1 LLVSPVPSAAES
13 ITAAITA
20 AGGAISFE
28 QYMGLALYGTGGFY
42 QDGGKAGR
50 RGDFITSP
58 EVGPLFAAVVARYLD
73 NSWHELGCPESF
85 DVVEVGAGPG
95 TLARGIFDAQPQC
108 LSAMKYVAV
117 EISKS
122 QRAMHPD
129 FVESAEEF
137 PDRIIQGVVLAN
149 ELLDNLPF
157 KLFVFDG
164 TWKEAFV
171 GLGDGGKFVEVLRSV
186 ENIPEVLPKNA
197 RTPEQPAAQCIELIA
212 KMYAVEGNA
221 RELRMDAQQRLA
233 HRQAHS
239 VPVTKA
245 IEALVLA
252 HLHTVVPGSALGKAL
267 HYFSSQWPKLIRY
280 VQDGRY
286 PIDNNP
292 CENSIRPFV
301 VGRKGWLFSDT
312 VDGANASANLYSLVQ
327 TCKAN
332 GIDPYRYLAALFTAL
347 PNAQSADDYEALM
360 PWRIALPAQ

>member
-1 LLVSPVPSAAES
+1 VPSAAES

-28 QYMGLALYGTGGFY
+28 QYMGIALYGEGGFY

-73 NSWHELGCPESF
+73 NCWHELGSPESF

-117 EISKS
+117 EISES

-137 PDRIIQGVVLAN
+137 PDRMIHGVVLAN

-171 GLGDGGKFVEVLRSV
+171 GLGDGGRFVEVLRNV
-186 ENIPEVLPKNA
+186 NNIPEVLPASAPLGSRAPIQEVAA
-197 RTPEQPAAQCIELIA
+197 RWML
-212 KMYAVEGNA
+212 
-221 RELRMDAQQRLA
+221 
-233 HRQAHS
+233 S
-239 VPVTKA
+239 VSQK
-245 IEALVLA
+245 L
-252 HLHTVVPGSALGKAL
+252 SRGKAL
-267 HYFSSQWPKLIRY
+267 VF
-280 VQDGRY
+280 
-286 PIDNNP
+286 
-292 CENSIRPFV
+292 
-301 VGRKGWLFSDT
+301 
-312 VDGANASANLYSLVQ
+312 
-327 TCKAN
+327 
-332 GIDPYRYLAALFTAL
+332 
-347 PNAQSADDYEALM
+347 DYCSESTSEIAVT
-360 PWRIALPAQ
+360 PWREWLRTYKDHMRGEHYLLKPGSQDITSQVMIDQLMEAVPGLSVTKQSDWLQHWGIHDLVSEGARYWEQHKSSPDVFAMKMRSRANEAHVITDVSGVGAFSVLEMAV

>member
-1 LLVSPVPSAAES
+1 VPSAAES

-28 QYMGLALYGTGGFY
+28 QYMSLALYGEGGFY

-73 NSWHELGCPESF
+73 NCWNELGCPDSF

-171 GLGDGGKFVEVLRSV
+171 GLGDGGRFVEVLRTV
-186 ENIPEVLPKNA
+186 NNIPEVLPASAPLGSRAPIQVAASQWMLDVTQKLSRGKVLVFDYCSESTSEIA
-197 RTPEQPAAQCIELIA
+197 VTPWREWLRTYKDHMSGEHYLLKPGSQDITSQVMVDQLLVAIPEL
-212 KMYAVEGNA
+212 V
-221 RELRMDAQQRLA
+221 
-233 HRQAHS
+233 
-239 VPVTKA
+239 VTKQSDWLQHWG
-245 IEALVLA
+245 INDLVSEGARYWEQHKSSPDIFAMKMRSRANEA
-252 HLHTVVPGSALGKAL
+252 HLITDVSGVGA
-267 HYFSSQWPKLIRY
+267 FSVLEMA
-280 VQDGRY
+280 V
-286 PIDNNP
+286 
-292 CENSIRPFV
+292 
-301 VGRKGWLFSDT
+301 
-312 VDGANASANLYSLVQ
+312 
-327 TCKAN
+327 
-332 GIDPYRYLAALFTAL
+332 
-347 PNAQSADDYEALM
+347 
-360 PWRIALPAQ
+360 